1 MRRPER
7 PTARRPL
14 EAGGEYGA
22 PDDERH
28 DHAREEPR
36 TSGMVAGAVSIEWAA
51 PSSMRAASSNCRAA
65 QAGSEQKSKKR
76 RHRQF
81 GLREKER
88 ERGLRAREQVGESG
102 RAEGMGKMESI
113 MVLWNQS

>member
-1 MRRPER
+1 
-7 PTARRPL
+7 
-14 EAGGEYGA
+14 
-22 PDDERH
+22 
-28 DHAREEPR
+28 
-36 TSGMVAGAVSIEWAA
+36 MVAGAVSIEWAEPA
-51 PSSMRAASSNCRAA
+51 SMKAASSNCRAA